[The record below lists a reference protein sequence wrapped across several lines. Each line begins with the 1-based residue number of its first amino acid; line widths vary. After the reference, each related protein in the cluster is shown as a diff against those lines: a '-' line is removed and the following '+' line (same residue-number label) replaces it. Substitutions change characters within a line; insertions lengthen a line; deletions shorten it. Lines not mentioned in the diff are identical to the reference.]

1 MSTREEGAPSPL
13 VRSRDDLV
21 AWIADGEKAPS
32 DWRIGTEHEKF
43 VFNTG
48 ELTPVPY
55 AGERSIRA
63 LMEALIAR
71 FGWEPI
77 MEGDNIIAL
86 KRAEGEPGGN
96 ISLEPGGQ
104 FELSGRPVATLHET
118 AEETQDHFYEI
129 LSVGEALGIG
139 FLGLGFSPKWTLA
152 ETPRMP
158 KARYEIMTR
167 YMPKVGTRGL
177 DMMYR
182 TATIQVNLD
191 FSDEAD
197 MVKKMRVSLAL
208 QPIAAAMFA
217 ASPFTEGRLNG
228 FRSMRSEVW
237 RDTDRQRT
245 GMLPFAFEPG
255 MGYERYVDY
264 ALDVPM
270 YFIYRAGRYIDA
282 SGASFKDFMQGRLP
296 QLPGERPTLD
306 DWSDH
311 LTTLFP
317 EVRLK
322 RFLEMRGADGGP
334 WQRICALT
342 ALWVGLLYDKD
353 ALDAAW
359 QLVKDW
365 SAEEREALRAAVPKT
380 ALATRFR
387 TTTVQEIA
395 REVLRIARRGLWA
408 RRRINRASQDEQVY
422 LAPLE
427 EVIAQGRTL
436 ADELIG
442 KFEGPWRGEIDHV
455 FEEYAF

>member
-1 MSTREEGAPSPL
+1 MSTRQDGAPAAP

-21 AWIADGEKAPS
+21 AWIAGGEKPEAA
-32 DWRIGTEHEKF
+32 WQIGTEHEKF
-43 VFNTG
+43 VFHTG

-55 AGERSIRA
+55 EGERSIRA

-77 MEGDNIIAL
+77 VEGGKIIAL
-86 KRAEGEPGGN
+86 KRAEGVPGGT

-118 AEETQDHFYEI
+118 AEETQDHFYEV

-152 ETPRMP
+152 QTPRMP
-158 KARYEIMTR
+158 KDRYGIMSR

-182 TATIQVNLD
+182 TCTIQVNLD
-191 FSDEAD
+191 FSSEAD
-197 MVKKMRVSLAL
+197 MVKKLRVSLAL
-208 QPIAAAMFA
+208 QPIAAALFA

-228 FRSMRSEVW
+228 FQSMRSEVW
-237 RDTDRQRT
+237 LDTDRART

-264 ALDVPM
+264 ALSVPM
-270 YFIYRAGRYIDA
+270 YFVYRGGRYIDVA
-282 SGASFKDFMQGRLP
+282 GSSFEDFLNGRLSA
-296 QLPGERPTLD
+296 LPGERPTLD

-334 WQRICALT
+334 WLRICALS

-353 ALDAAW
+353 ALDSAW
-359 QLVKDW
+359 SLVADW
-365 SAEEREALRAAVPKT
+365 SQEEREALRAAVPRS
-380 ALATRFR
+380 ALATPFR
-387 TTTVQEIA
+387 TTTVREIA
-395 REVLRIARRGLWA
+395 REMVRIARKGL
-408 RRRINRASQDEQVY
+408 RNRLQINRSSQDESIY

-427 EVIAQGRTL
+427 EVVATGRTL
-436 ADELIG
+436 SDELIAR
-442 KFEGPWRGEIDHV
+442 FEGPWAGDIDHV